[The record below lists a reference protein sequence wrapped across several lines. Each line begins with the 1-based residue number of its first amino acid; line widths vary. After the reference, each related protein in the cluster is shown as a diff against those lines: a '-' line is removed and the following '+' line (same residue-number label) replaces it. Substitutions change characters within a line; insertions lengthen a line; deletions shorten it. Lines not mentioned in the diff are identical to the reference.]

1 MAPPMDEARSR
12 WGSRVE
18 FSATTAKTTSP
29 GWRYFTPSLR
39 ASSLQLGGKIEETRT
54 RFWAAIPASRNANS
68 NEVSPSRCF
77 PTPLVKKIR
86 FGTMSLPN
94 SVILRKVNFS
104 VRMHNL
110 THCFVK
116 EICNS
121 GGGVKKSGKA
131 PETLPAGWSAKEL
144 RSSRDR
150 GDAGGVVL
158 LGACHGDVGAGV
170 LVESGRGR
178 FIVGI
183 EGVNLVA
190 HDKSILC
197 SLADA
202 DASAAGVVIGLHML
216 GPAHGIADFSGEGFS
231 FGRE

>member
-1 MAPPMDEARSR
+1 MATPIDEASR
-12 WGSRVE
+12 RCGSRVE

-29 GWRYFTPSLR
+29 GGRYFTPSLR

-68 NEVSPSRCF
+68 NEVSRSRCF
-77 PTPLVKKIR
+77 PTPLVKKIC

-116 EICNS
+116 EIGNA
-121 GGGVKKSGKA
+121 GGAPKKSGKA

-144 RSSRDR
+144 WSSRDR
-150 GDAGGVVL
+150 GDGDGVVL
-158 LGACHGDVGAGV
+158 LGSCHCDFGPGV
-170 LVESGRGR
+170 LVESGQGCL
-178 FIVGI
+178 IVGV
-183 EGVNLVA
+183 ESVNFVA

-197 SLADA
+197 SFTDA
-202 DASAAGVVIGLHML
+202 DASAAGVVVGLHML
-216 GPAHGIADFSGEGFS
+216 GSAHGIADFSGEGFS